1 MRKLIL
7 RMATTLDGVV
17 AGDNNEMDMFD
28 FHGSEDV
35 WGDLFATLEGVD
47 TMLLGRGMHEGY
59 ITHWQA
65 ALDSASASENERKY
79 ARIAA
84 RTRHLILSR
93 TPIEASAWPNAEVL
107 RGGVAEI
114 ASVKRERG
122 ADLLLYG
129 GPTAAAAAIKAGL
142 VDEYHFAVHPIVA
155 GRGKKLFASVV
166 ERQRLRHR
174 DTKTYASGVNL
185 LRYARALT

>member
-17 AGDNNEMDMFD
+17 AGENNEMDMFD
-28 FHGSEDV
+28 FRGTEDV
-35 WGDLFATLEGVD
+35 WDDLFATLEGVD

-59 ITHWQA
+59 IAHWQA
-65 ALDSASASENERKY
+65 ALDSSTASEDERKY

-93 TPIEASAWPNAEVL
+93 SPVETLAWPNAQVL

-114 ASVKRERG
+114 ASLKGARG
-122 ADLLLYG
+122 ADILLYG
-129 GPTAAAAAIKAGL
+129 GPTAAAAAINAGF
-142 VDEYHFAVHPIVA
+142 VDEYHLAVHPVVA
-155 GRGKKLFASVV
+155 GGGKKLFGSVDK
-166 ERQRLRHR
+166 RHRLRHR

-185 LRYARALT
+185 LRYVRA

>member
-17 AGDNNEMDMFD
+17 AGENNEMDMFD
-28 FHGSEDV
+28 FSGTEDV
-35 WGDLFATLEGVD
+35 WHDLFATLEGVD

-59 ITHWQA
+59 IAHWQA
-65 ALDSASASENERKY
+65 ALDSATASENERKY
-79 ARIAA
+79 ARIAR

-93 TPIEASAWPNAEVL
+93 SPVEGVAWPNAQVL

-114 ASVKRERG
+114 ASVKGERG
-122 ADLLLYG
+122 ADIILYG
-129 GPTAAAAAIKAGL
+129 GPTVAAAAINAGL
-142 VDEYHFAVHPIVA
+142 VDEYHLAVHPIVA
-155 GRGKKLFASVV
+155 GRGKKPFGSVV

-185 LRYARALT
+185 LRYARA